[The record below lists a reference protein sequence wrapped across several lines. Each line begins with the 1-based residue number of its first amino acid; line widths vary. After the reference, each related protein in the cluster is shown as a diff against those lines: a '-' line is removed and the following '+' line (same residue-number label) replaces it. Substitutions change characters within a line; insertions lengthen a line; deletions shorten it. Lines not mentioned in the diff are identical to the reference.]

1 MEIWSNLFNTSEIV
15 VDTAREISTQL
26 NLLSTLEEDD
36 VKEERNEWE
45 EKIEVNVGKQA
56 ENNKDNEENQT
67 DHGQCDKNDK
77 ELVDSRSHMFITTH
91 ENDKLNALKDNEVS
105 SFLLKTSTVYIIF
118 KASQSDPT
126 YLHIIKWI
134 LAIPHS

>member
-36 VKEERNEWE
+36 VKEDRNEWE
-45 EKIEVNVGKQA
+45 EKVEVHVGKQA
-56 ENNKDNEENQT
+56 ENNKDNEENRT

-77 ELVDSRSHMFITTH
+77 EVVDSRSHMFITTL
-91 ENDKLNALKDNEVS
+91 ENEKLDALKDNEVS

-118 KASQSDPT
+118 KAFG
-126 YLHIIKWI
+126 
-134 LAIPHS
+134 

>member
-45 EKIEVNVGKQA
+45 EKVEVNVGKQA
-56 ENNKDNEENQT
+56 ENKKDNEENQT

-77 ELVDSRSHMFITTH
+77 EVVGSRSHMFITTL
-91 ENDKLNALKDNEVS
+91 ENEKLDALKDNEVS
-105 SFLLKTSTVYIIF
+105 SFLLKTSIVY
-118 KASQSDPT
+118 
-126 YLHIIKWI
+126 
-134 LAIPHS
+134 